1 MSDTQLFLAATL
13 LTWASL
19 QLASVLRTR
28 SWTPAGRKLALGNR
42 ENLPEPSPIAGR
54 ADRAA
59 RNNLENL
66 VLFGSV
72 WAAARLGGAAPGPVL
87 LGAQL
92 FFWSRCA
99 YTAVYVAGVPYL
111 RTALFVAGVI
121 GTFIV
126 GVAALG

>member
-1 MSDTQLFLAATL
+1 MSDTKLLLASAL

-19 QLASVLRTR
+19 QLASLLRTR
-28 SWTPAGRKLALGNR
+28 SWTRAGQKLAFGNR
-42 ENLPEPSPIAGR
+42 EDLPEPSPIAGR

-59 RNNLENL
+59 KNNLENL
-66 VLFGSV
+66 VLFASV
-72 WAAARLGGAAPGPVL
+72 WAAARLGGAGPAPVL

-99 YTAVYVAGVPYL
+99 YTAVYLIGIPYL
-111 RTALFVAGVI
+111 RTALFAVGLA

>member
-1 MSDTQLFLAATL
+1 MNDTQLFLAAVL

-28 SWTPAGRKLALGNR
+28 SWTRTGRELAFGNR
-42 ENLPEPSPIAGR
+42 ENLPEPTPLAGR

-66 VLFGSV
+66 VLFASV
-72 WAAARLGGAAPGPVL
+72 WAAARLGGAAPGLTL
-87 LGAQL
+87 LGTQL

-99 YTAVYVAGVPYL
+99 YTAVYLLGIPYL
-111 RTALFVAGVI
+111 RTALFAVGVS

>member
-13 LTWASL
+13 LTWATL
-19 QLASVLRTR
+19 QLGSVLRTR
-28 SWTPAGRKLALGNR
+28 SWTRAGQKLAFGNR
-42 ENLPEPSPIAGR
+42 DDMPEPSPLAGR
-54 ADRAA
+54 AERAA

-66 VLFGSV
+66 VLFASV
-72 WAAARLGGAAPGPVL
+72 WAAARLGGAAPAPVL
-87 LGAQL
+87 LGTQL

-99 YTAVYVAGVPYL
+99 YTAVYLAGIPYL
-111 RTALFVAGVI
+111 RTAMFAVGMI

>member
-1 MSDTQLFLAATL
+1 MSDTQLFLAAAL

-28 SWTPAGRKLALGNR
+28 SWTRAGQKLAFGNR
-42 ENLPEPSPIAGR
+42 DNLPEASPLAGR

-66 VLFGSV
+66 VLFSAV
-72 WAAARLGGAAPGPVL
+72 WAAARLGGAAQAPVL

-99 YTAVYVAGVPYL
+99 YTAVYLIGIPYL
-111 RTALFVAGVI
+111 RTALFAAGMI
-121 GTFIV
+121 GIFIV
-126 GVAALG
+126 GLAALG

>member
-1 MSDTQLFLAATL
+1 MSDTQLVLAAVL

-28 SWTPAGRKLALGNR
+28 SWTRAGQKLAFGNR
-42 ENLPEPSPIAGR
+42 EHVPEPSPLAGR

-59 RNNLENL
+59 KNNLENL
-66 VLFGSV
+66 VLFAAV
-72 WAAARLGGAAPGPVL
+72 WAAARLGAADPAPVL
-87 LGAQL
+87 LGTQL

-99 YTAVYVAGVPYL
+99 YTAVYLVGVPYL
-111 RTALFVAGVI
+111 RTALFAVGVI